1 MSELLL
7 GVDVGTSSVKA
18 LACDREG
25 RIVATFSAAHP
36 IQQPHPGWSEQNPE
50 DWWRATVE
58 AIRGVLADPRCAAS
72 RVIAVGLSGQMHGS
86 VFLPAKGET
95 PIRPAL
101 LWNDQRTAEQ
111 CRAIETAFGGRDRL
125 VSMVGNAALTGF
137 TLPKILWLRE
147 KEPDNF
153 ARVGTV
159 LLPKDYVRLRLD
171 GRRATDVGD
180 ASGTLLFDI
189 DARTWSREA
198 ISLANLSPSIMPNV
212 VEAGEVTGQVTPA
225 AAAETGLPEGIPV
238 IAGSGDNQAGAVG
251 AGIVRPGLVL
261 ATIGTS
267 GVVYAHSDVPRR
279 DLAAPAQDPSG
290 PRGVAGRLHTMC
302 AANGSK
308 GVRGHYSLTGCMLSA
323 GGSLQWCREALF
335 PSESF
340 ESLMAE
346 AARVRPGCDGL
357 VFLPYLTGERCPHP
371 DPQARGGWIGLTSRH
386 TRGHLVRAVIEGV
399 TFGMGQI
406 LDLARGLGVRVESV
420 RLGGGGARSAL
431 WRQMQAD
438 VYRCRVAIMDTEEGP
453 AFGAALL
460 AGVGA
465 GVFSDVAEAS
475 RTAVHES
482 GGVDPA
488 DSGAYD
494 GARAVYASL
503 YDDLRSRFAMLHAI
517 DEGGRP

>member
-18 LACDREG
+18 LACDSSG
-25 RIVATFSAAHP
+25 RIVATCSAAHP
-36 IQQPHPGWSEQNPE
+36 IHQPHAGWSEQNPE
-50 DWWRATVE
+50 DWWTSSVS
-58 AIRGVLADPRCAAS
+58 AIRGVLSDPKCDGS

-86 VFLPAKGET
+86 VFLPAGSET

-111 CRAIETAFGGRDRL
+111 CRSIEQAFGGRRAM

-137 TLPKILWLRE
+137 TLPKIIWLRE
-147 KEPDNF
+147 REPENF
-153 ARVGTV
+153 AKVATV
-159 LLPKDYVRLRLD
+159 LLPKDYVRLKLD

-189 DARTWSREA
+189 EARRWSRAALSRVGLDPA
-198 ISLANLSPSIMPNV
+198 ILPDV
-212 VEAGEVTGQVTPA
+212 VESGEVTGRVTPA
-225 AAAETGLPEGIPV
+225 AAAETGLPAGTPV

-251 AGIVRPGLVL
+251 AGIVRSGLVL

-267 GVVYAHSDVPRR
+267 GVMYAHSDSPRR
-279 DLAAPAQDPSG
+279 DLQSTTSDRQEG
-290 PRGVAGRLHTMC
+290 PEPVGRLHTMC
-302 AANGSK
+302 AANGS
-308 GVRGHYSLTGCMLSA
+308 RGIPGQYSLTGCMLSA
-323 GGSLQWCREALF
+323 GGSLQWCRDALF
-335 PSESF
+335 PGESF
-340 ESLMAE
+340 EALMAE
-346 AARVRPGCDGL
+346 AEQVRPGCDGL
-357 VFLPYLTGERCPHP
+357 VFLPYLTGERCPYP

-406 LDLARGLGVRVESV
+406 LDLVRGLGVEVESV

-431 WRQMQAD
+431 WRQLQAD
-438 VYRCRVAIMDTEEGP
+438 VYRCRVATMDTEEGP

-465 GVFSDVAEAS
+465 GVFPNVAEAC

-482 GGVDPA
+482 GIIDPR
-488 DSGAYD
+488 DSSAYD
-494 GARAVYASL
+494 GARQVYGSL
-503 YDDLRSRFAMLHAI
+503 YTDLGPRFAALHGM
-517 DEGGRP
+517 DQS